1 MERKPLAVFK
11 PLEIHVPAS
20 RLGFAEG
27 QPFEFG
33 LESQIIQELGSKN
46 PTTHINTPIFVEEVA
61 AKVMQAN
68 KKIKLFQTMVIMS
81 LNMGN
86 LNLEMSS
93 LKNILTTKEKEKG
106 NIARGVGERE

>member
-1 MERKPLAVFK
+1 M
-11 PLEIHVPAS
+11 
-20 RLGFAEG
+20 
-27 QPFEFG
+27 
-33 LESQIIQELGSKN
+33 
-46 PTTHINTPIFVEEVA
+46 EEVA